1 MASLRN
7 KLISISQYTQCRS
20 VTSIANILRPSIR
33 SSRSPLFQAPRL
45 TCTPFVGPRTHSRS
59 IQFQA
64 PEHPSDRIYILGTGS
79 VGKFVAHTLRG
90 NPKPPPVTLLF
101 HRPTLLDEFNA
112 ATRTINLKHTSGA
125 VEGRGGFDAEL
136 ALPERRQFSATHAV
150 GIDRSRFE
158 RRMADDP
165 IHNLIVS
172 VKAQQTVNALKS
184 IRHRLTPESTILFLQ
199 NGMGI
204 VEEVSE
210 KIFTDPKTRPNY
222 MVGINSHGL
231 HATGTCSVVHAGHG
245 VMSLGVLP
253 RLPLSEQD
261 PGVRESVLFNP
272 TSLYLLRALTRTPLF
287 AAVALPPTE
296 LLEAQL
302 EKLVVNCVINPLT
315 VMLDC
320 RNGDVLA
327 NFSMTRVMRL
337 LMAEILL
344 VIQSLPELQ
353 GSPNLKIRFSPERME
368 KIIVHIAR
376 QTSQNI
382 SSMLQDVRRGTTTEI
397 EYINGY
403 IVDRG
408 EKLGIK
414 PVMNYM
420 LMHMVQGKQNLISKE
435 IDNYT
440 PFAR

>member
-1 MASLRN
+1 
-7 KLISISQYTQCRS
+7 
-20 VTSIANILRPSIR
+20 
-33 SSRSPLFQAPRL
+33 
-45 TCTPFVGPRTHSRS
+45 
-59 IQFQA
+59 
-64 PEHPSDRIYILGTGS
+64 
-79 VGKFVAHTLRG
+79 
-90 NPKPPPVTLLF
+90 
-101 HRPTLLDEFNA
+101 
-112 ATRTINLKHTSGA
+112 
-125 VEGRGGFDAEL
+125 
-136 ALPERRQFSATHAV
+136 
-150 GIDRSRFE
+150 
-158 RRMADDP
+158 
-165 IHNLIVS
+165 
-172 VKAQQTVNALKS
+172 
-184 IRHRLTPESTILFLQ
+184 
-199 NGMGI
+199 
-204 VEEVSE
+204 
-210 KIFTDPKTRPNY
+210 
-222 MVGINSHGL
+222 
-231 HATGTCSVVHAGHG
+231 
-245 VMSLGVLP
+245 MSLGVLP